1 MRGRLSFP
9 SALALPALLLMV
21 ALLYAPTL
29 SYGFAYDDLWQVPLS
44 TWERVLAEFQP
55 GFHASPDA
63 FRFRPVF
70 ILVTGLERAAW
81 GLHPLGFHLVNLGLH
96 LVNVALVF
104 RLSQIISKRIGLAFG
119 AGLIWNVLPGTAY
132 SVAWIAQLNDLLCA
146 FFILLSTWALI
157 QGMRQRAVLWSIL
170 SALSYGLGLLSKEM
184 AVPLI
189 VVLGVGLVWLRREES
204 LGKAWGRLVPH
215 TLVLT
220 AYFGTRTWLTGFL
233 LPPPV
238 ESAASAYGGS
248 PWSQLAVTGFHY
260 VESLVQLII
269 PIYELPSWGS
279 AALFVLLTAL
289 LGGMWLPLA
298 LRLWRAGGNG
308 AGRLYRL
315 GLVWC
320 LSFLVLAAL
329 AWGHPRHLYVPGI
342 GFAALASALLGKA
355 LEQPLS
361 VRRRVAMQLAVA
373 GLAALNLAMT
383 LGVQALFAP
392 ASPKVLDYA
401 ACYVSTPLDRTLQ
414 PYAQAQVAQYAP
426 ATRCVVGTD
435 AYWEGL
441 TLNGLFEAKRQGLR
455 PLVAQWLR
463 ALFGP

>member
-1 MRGRLSFP
+1 MRGRLSLSP
-9 SALALPALLLMV
+9 TLALPALLLIA

-55 GFHASPDA
+55 GFHASPEA

-70 ILVTGLERAAW
+70 ILVTSLERAAW
-81 GLHPLGFHLVNLGLH
+81 GLNPFGFHLVNLGLH
-96 LVNVALVF
+96 LINVALVF
-104 RLSQIISKRIGLAFG
+104 RLSQIISRRIGLAFG

-157 QGMRQRAVLWSIL
+157 QGIRQRAVWWSTL

-189 VVLGVGLVWLRREES
+189 VVLGAGLVWLRREAG
-204 LGKAWGRLVPH
+204 LWRAFARLAPH
-215 TLVLT
+215 AAVLA
-220 AYFGTRTWLTGFL
+220 AYFGMRTWLTGFL

-248 PWSQLAVTGFHY
+248 LLSQLAVTGFHY
-260 VESLVQLII
+260 VEALVQLII

-279 AALFVLLTAL
+279 AALFIILTAT
-289 LGGMWLPLA
+289 LGGMVLPLA
-298 LRLWRAGGNG
+298 WHLLRADGNG
-308 AGRLYRL
+308 AGRLYRM

-361 VRRRVAMQLAVA
+361 VRRRVAMQLALA

-383 LGVQALFAP
+383 LGVQSLFAP
-392 ASPKVLDYA
+392 TSPKVLDYA
-401 ACYVSTPLDRTLQ
+401 ACYANAPLDRTLQ
-414 PYAQAQVAQYAP
+414 PYAQAQVIQYGP

-455 PLVAQWLR
+455 PLVAQWLK